1 MFDLYKIL
9 QIHISTS
16 FSFLIH
22 PVIVQNSLDPKNI
35 KKIWYVFRV
44 LVKEEDTNIE
54 TALAAQHIQ
63 KDERRN
69 QAKQSSTR

>member
-1 MFDLYKIL
+1 M
-9 QIHISTS
+9 
-16 FSFLIH
+16 
-22 PVIVQNSLDPKNI
+22 QNSLDPKNI

>member
-1 MFDLYKIL
+1 MY
-9 QIHISTS
+9 
-16 FSFLIH
+16 LIFIPH

>member
-1 MFDLYKIL
+1 MFDWYKSL
-9 QIHISTS
+9 EIHISTS
-16 FSFLIH
+16 FSPH
-22 PVIVQNSLDPKNI
+22 PVIEQNSLDPKNI